1 MGCVNY
7 SRFYLINQFVL
18 FIVNPSLEGMEF
30 GFNLAMMTCY
40 GEALI
45 DLIVSPY
52 SQSSLRS
59 DSQACLGG
67 SVFNF
72 CIAAARQGLTTA
84 YLNPLSHDSFGAQ
97 FRQLLLAE
105 GVALASPVPS
115 ALPTSIAVVQLDS
128 AGKASYA
135 FHREAVAD
143 RSLSAA
149 QAIAALPPA
158 TQVLHTGCLM
168 LVPQDWPTTRAVVQA
183 AAAQG
188 ACITVDA
195 NLRTVVCPDL
205 LPYRASVL
213 AACALAHV
221 VKVSDDDLIALGVN
235 ATLVANDPVGAA
247 RSVLLRDTVSAANT
261 AGAVGVL
268 GSGGESLPGAHSPA
282 LIALTLGAAGAWL
295 ITPSAQYFQAS
306 PQGIAVADTVGA
318 GDCFFAALLAYL
330 QRQGVLSP
338 QSVAAG
344 LQGSVLQGALAH
356 AVAAATINVT
366 RVGCNPATWNE
377 TVAAQ
382 T

>member
-1 MGCVNY
+1 
-7 SRFYLINQFVL
+7 
-18 FIVNPSLEGMEF
+18 MEF

-52 SQSSLRS
+52 SPTSLRTG
-59 DSQACLGG
+59 SQACLGG

-72 CIAAARQGLTTA
+72 CIASARQGLATA

-105 GVALASPVPS
+105 GVALASAAPS
-115 ALPTSIAVVQLDS
+115 TLPTSIAVVQLDA

-149 QAIAALPPA
+149 QAIAALPFG
-158 TQVLHTGCLM
+158 TQALHTGCLM

-195 NLRTVVCPDL
+195 NLRTAVCPDL
-205 LPYRASVL
+205 VPYRASVL

-221 VKVSDDDLIALGVN
+221 VKVSDDDLLALG
-235 ATLVANDPVGAA
+235 ADAALVASDPVGAA
-247 RSVLLRDTVSAANT
+247 RGVLAR
-261 AGAVGVL
+261 GAVS
-268 GSGGESLPGAHSPA
+268 GSMPEGLSPA

-306 PQGIAVADTVGA
+306 PQSIPVADTVGA
-318 GDCFFAALLAYL
+318 GDSFFAALLAYL
-330 QRQGVLSP
+330 QHQGVLSP
-338 QSVAAG
+338 QALHTAQSA
-344 LQGSVLQGALAH
+344 QVLQSALKH

-366 RVGCNPATWNE
+366 RVGCNPATWDE

-382 T
+382 NSDANHFAA

>member
-1 MGCVNY
+1 
-7 SRFYLINQFVL
+7 
-18 FIVNPSLEGMEF
+18 
-30 GFNLAMMTCY
+30 MMTCY

-52 SQSSLRS
+52 SQSSLRAG
-59 DSQACLGG
+59 SQACLGG

-72 CIAAARQGLTTA
+72 CIASARQGLSTA

-97 FRQLLLAE
+97 FRLLLLAE
-105 GVALASPVPS
+105 GVALASPAPS
-115 ALPTSIAVVQLDS
+115 ALPTSIAVVQLDA

-143 RSLSAA
+143 RSLSA
-149 QAIAALPPA
+149 QEAIAALPEG

-168 LVPQDWPTTRAVVQA
+168 LVPQDWPTTRALMQA
-183 AAAQG
+183 ASQRG

-221 VKVSDDDLIALGVN
+221 VKVSDDDLVALGVD
-235 ATLVANDPVGAA
+235 AALVASDPVGAA
-247 RSVLLRDTVSAANT
+247 RSVLGRE
-261 AGAVGVL
+261 AVGAL
-268 GSGGESLPGAHSPA
+268 GALDRVGASGSSGDSLAGLRSPA

-295 ITPSAQYFQAS
+295 ITPNAQYFQAS
-306 PQGIAVADTVGA
+306 PRGIAVADTVGA
-318 GDCFFAALLAYL
+318 GDSFFAALLAYL
-330 QRQGVLSP
+330 HRQGVLSP
-338 QSVAAG
+338 QSLAAS
-344 LQGSVLQGALAH
+344 LPASVLQGALAH

-366 RVGCNPATWNE
+366 RVGCNPATWEE
-377 TVAAQ
+377 TVAAAGSYPLHRAAVHHAV
-382 T
+382 